1 MNNRPQRCL
10 IHLES
15 TQRDGEDVSSVKID
29 SDGQLLL
36 TDSGCEITYD
46 EIMDQSFGKTQVR
59 ITVSKRGS
67 DTYVIL
73 QRGVGGSS
81 KLILE
86 SGKRHM
92 SNYVTPFGALNF
104 YVTTSNIKYDFD
116 GRHLTLDL
124 TYTLEL
130 GNVAAGEFS
139 IALTA
144 DIRDTAK
151 TR

>member
-1 MNNRPQRCL
+1 MNNIPQRCL

-15 TQRDGEDVSSVKID
+15 TQSDGEEVSSMKID
-29 SDGQLLL
+29 SDGQLLV
-36 TDSGCEITYD
+36 TDDGCEITYD
-46 EIMDQSFGKTQVR
+46 EVMDQSFGETQVR
-59 ITVSKRGS
+59 IIVSKRGG

-73 QRGVGGSS
+73 QRGVGGAS

-86 SGKRHM
+86 SGKRHI

-104 YVTTSNIKYDFD
+104 YVTTNNIKYDFD
-116 GRHLTLDL
+116 GRHLALDL

-144 DIRDTAK
+144 DIRDN
-151 TR
+151 TRSR

>member
-15 TQRDGEDVSSVKID
+15 TQRDGDDVSSMKID
-29 SDGQLLL
+29 SDGELLI
-36 TDSGCEITYD
+36 TSDGCEITYD
-46 EIMDQSFGKTQVR
+46 EIMDQSLGKTQVR
-59 ITVSKRGS
+59 IIVSRRQG

-104 YVTTSNIKYDFD
+104 YVTTSNIKYEFD
-116 GRHLTLDL
+116 GKHLVLDL
-124 TYTLEL
+124 TYVLEL

-139 IALTA
+139 ISLTA